1 MTEAIISGLLL
12 GGVLAFMVGPVF
24 FLIINTSVK
33 KGFLPAAMLAVGVLI
48 SDAMFVTLTWYGS
61 SLIFYMK
68 AYDRAIGFTGG
79 LLILAFGIFTYL
91 KQPRVHADAL
101 EIPDDSKTRIIDII
115 KGYTMNTLNPSVLLF
130 WIGVAGMITVNEHLS
145 GRYSWLFYCCTLGMV
160 FSTDLLKAWAASRLK
175 GIITGT
181 TLLWMNRV
189 AGIALGCFG
198 SYMIIKFLVV
208 PF

>member
-33 KGFLPAAMLAVGVLI
+33 KGFLPAAMLAVGVLL
-48 SDAMFVTLTWYGS
+48 SDAMFVIMTWYGS

-68 AYDRAIGFTGG
+68 EHDRAIGIAGG
-79 LLILAFGIFTYL
+79 LLILAFGIFTFL
-91 KQPRVHADAL
+91 RQPTVHADAL

-130 WIGVAGMITVNEHLS
+130 WIGVAGMITVNEHITGS
-145 GRYSWLFYCCTLGMV
+145 YSMLFYCCTLGMV

-175 GIITGT
+175 GVITGT
-181 TLLWMNRV
+181 ILLWMNRV
-189 AGIALGCFG
+189 AGLALGCFG
-198 SYMIIKFLVV
+198 SYMIIKFLVI